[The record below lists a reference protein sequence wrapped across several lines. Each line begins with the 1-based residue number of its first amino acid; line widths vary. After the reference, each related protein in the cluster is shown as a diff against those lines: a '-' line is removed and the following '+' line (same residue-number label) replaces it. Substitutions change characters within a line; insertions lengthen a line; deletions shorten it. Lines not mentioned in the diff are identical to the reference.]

1 MISLKVFYQNRL
13 VGVVSELQNS
23 QYCVFRY
30 DDAFIKDGIELCPLL
45 MPLNNS
51 NYVFENLSFDSFKGL
66 PPLLIDSLP
75 DKYGSDLLFAFQK
88 MFGKTT
94 LSSIE
99 ALSYIGKRGM
109 GALEFE
115 PSINKGELNKEQTIE
130 IENLVEVANQVL
142 NNRENV
148 EYNLE
153 NASLKQLISVGSSIG
168 GARAKAIV
176 AIDKD
181 GNIKSGQIAGLK
193 DHEYCI
199 IKFDGLGA
207 DLTEEKNVTYYTRIE
222 YAYYL
227 MAKSA
232 GINISESSLLK
243 KNNKYHF
250 KTKRFDRDKAGNK
263 IHMLSLAGIAG
274 YDFKKAGTYSYE
286 DAALVI
292 KRIGGG
298 YQDLKQLFLRMVFN
312 VVTKNHDD
320 HVKNISFL
328 MDKYGKFSLSPAYD
342 LTYSYNPNGDW
353 TKHHQMSLNN
363 KVDDFSLEDLINV
376 GNSFGLK
383 QQDIDECINSV
394 IDSAKKLFE
403 FAKAAEL
410 SDNIATAIYNDFVF
424 LKQK

>member
-1 MISLKVFYQNRL
+1 MLSLKVFYQNKM
-13 VGVVSELQNS
+13 VGVVSELPNS

-30 DDAFIKDGIELCPLL
+30 DDTYIKDGVELCPLL

-51 NYVFENLSFDSFKGL
+51 NYIFENLNFDSFKGL
-66 PPLLIDSLP
+66 PPLLADSLP
-75 DKYGSDLLFAFQK
+75 DKYGSDLLFAYQK
-88 MFGKTT
+88 MFGKTS
-94 LSSIE
+94 LSSLE

-109 GALEFE
+109 GALEFV
-115 PSINKGELNKEQTIE
+115 PSINKGELNKEQIIE
-130 IENLVEVANQVL
+130 IDSLVEVANQVL
-142 NNRENV
+142 NNRESV
-148 EYNLE
+148 EYSLE

-193 DHEYCI
+193 NHEYCI

-227 MAKSA
+227 MAKEA
-232 GINISESSLLK
+232 GIIISESSLLK

-250 KTKRFDRDKAGNK
+250 KTKRFDRDNDGNK

-274 YDFKKAGTYSYE
+274 YDFKKAGVYSYE
-286 DAALVI
+286 DASLVI

-298 YQDLKQLFLRMVFN
+298 YQDLKQLYLRMVFN

-328 MDKYGKFSLSPAYD
+328 MDKDGKFHLSPAYD
-342 LTYSYNPNGDW
+342 LTYSYNPDGDW

-363 KVDDFSLEDLINV
+363 KVDDFVEQDLIDV
-376 GNSFGLK
+376 GTKFGLK
-383 QQDIDECINSV
+383 ERDIKECIDCV
-394 IDSAKKLFE
+394 KKSTQRFFE
-403 FAKAAEL
+403 FAKKAEL
-410 SDNIATAIYNDFVF
+410 PNDIAKTIHKDFVLF
-424 LKQK
+424 D

>member
-1 MISLKVFYQNRL
+1 MLSLKVFYQDRL
-13 VGVVSELQNS
+13 VGVVSELPNS
-23 QYCVFRY
+23 QFYVFRY
-30 DDAFIKDGIELCPLL
+30 DDAFVKDGVELCPLL

-51 NYVFENLSFDSFKGL
+51 NYLFENLSFDSFKGL
-66 PPLLIDSLP
+66 PPLLADSLP
-75 DKYGSDLLFAFQK
+75 DKYGSDLLFAYQK
-88 MFGKTT
+88 MFGKTS
-94 LSSIE
+94 LSSLE

-109 GALEFE
+109 GALEFV
-115 PSINKGELNKEQTIE
+115 PSINKDELNKEQTIE
-130 IENLVEVANQVL
+130 IESLVEVANQVL
-142 NNRENV
+142 HDRENV
-148 EYNLE
+148 EYSVH

-176 AIDKD
+176 AIDQD

-193 DHEYCI
+193 YHEYCI

-207 DLTEEKNVTYYTRIE
+207 DLTEETNVTYYTRIE

-227 MAKSA
+227 MAKES

-250 KTKRFDRDKAGNK
+250 KTKRFDRDNNGNK

-274 YDFKKAGTYSYE
+274 YDFKKAGAYSYE
-286 DAALVI
+286 DVALII
-292 KRIGGG
+292 KRLNGG
-298 YQDLKQLFLRMVFN
+298 YHDLKQLFLRMVFN

-328 MDKYGKFSLSPAYD
+328 MDEDGKYHLAPAYD

-363 KVDDFSLEDLINV
+363 KVDDFVIQDLIDV
-376 GNSFGLK
+376 GNRFGLK
-383 QQDIDECINSV
+383 DSDIKECINLV
-394 IDSAKKLFE
+394 RLNAKRFLE
-403 FAKAAEL
+403 FAKRAEL
-410 SDNIATAIYNDFVF
+410 PNNIAEIIFRDFIF
-424 LKQK
+424 FE